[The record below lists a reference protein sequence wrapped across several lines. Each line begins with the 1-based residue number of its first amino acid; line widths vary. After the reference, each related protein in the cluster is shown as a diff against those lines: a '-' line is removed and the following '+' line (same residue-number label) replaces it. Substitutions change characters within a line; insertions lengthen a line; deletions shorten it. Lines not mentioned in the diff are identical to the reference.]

1 MEYDHQE
8 CFHLVLQIT
17 QCEMRI
23 GTDCVHKQSLRPFRI
38 HYLFY
43 TRQIYRRISN
53 LRITRERYERKSAIA
68 ITLIFVDIVLI
79 ANIYY
84 SNPEPSILIIS
95 ISSAPLIS
103 KAIRWNLVRQLLT
116 YQQLYLLFL
125 KVSTLSLNILTIL
138 KISGCSK
145 EHPLISTIY
154 NI

>member
-95 ISSAPLIS
+95 NSPPRLYFKSDQMKPCQTIA
-103 KAIRWNLVRQLLT
+103 NL
-116 YQQLYLLFL
+116 
-125 KVSTLSLNILTIL
+125 
-138 KISGCSK
+138 
-145 EHPLISTIY
+145 STIVLTFP
-154 NI
+154 